1 MTARTRVA
9 WVAVPLAALLAACG
23 PTGDPSAPG
32 ASQPAPSRSASAS
45 ASASKAEL
53 PDLVGKGL
61 QYAQDTA
68 QAAGF
73 VLLTSHDSTGRE
85 RQQVSDR
92 NWKVCFQSPAP
103 GPADPKVT
111 VDFGAVKLEEACPQ
125 RDAAPSSSAPS
136 APAAMPKLVGKSL
149 RVAEEA
155 LGANASVTVRD
166 ASGKDRAVFVST
178 NWQVCTQD
186 PEPGAPFAGVPV
198 TLNVVKYGEN
208 CP

>member
-1 MTARTRVA
+1 MTVRTRVA

-23 PTGDPSAPG
+23 PTADPAAPG
-32 ASQPAPSRSASAS
+32 TSKPPPSAS

-61 QYAQDTA
+61 QYAQDAA

-73 VLLTSHDSTGRE
+73 AVLTSHDSTGRE

-111 VDFGAVKLEEACPQ
+111 VDFGAVKLEEACPR
-125 RDAAPSSSAPS
+125 RDAAPSSTAPS

-149 RVAEEA
+149 RVAEQA

-166 ASGKDRAVFVST
+166 ASGKDRAVLVST

-186 PEPGAPFAGVPV
+186 PQPGAPFDGVPV

-208 CP
+208 C